1 MAKKFDLMHWWVL
14 LKDQYKSET
23 FYDQSAKASSKHL
36 RIKEAGGILYELYPS
51 TPSTLAPQQLALVED
66 TPNKEVGELNRPSGR
81 KAAKRKVKL
90 RR

>member
-36 RIKEAGGILYELYPS
+36 RIKEAGGGGEYPMS
-51 TPSTLAPQQLALVED
+51 SSLALPALWH
-66 TPNKEVGELNRPSGR
+66 PNNLH
-81 KAAKRKVKL
+81 
-90 RR
+90 